1 MRIWTPPDGFGSQA
15 EQSVP
20 LASRGKV
27 DVYILAESILKSTR
41 GAPAK
46 WITVDRSRKY
56 DTKQQLLT
64 AIFQELNELE
74 TAASRQWQHEN
85 AGFDRSRRRDINHTG
100 NMEPTLKGAKSTA
113 HQPSHMNTNA
123 HIVEK
128 NEGTFAPVDD
138 SRPARRL
145 SQEILLLVDDFSLA
159 ERLSTL
165 IFLDA
170 SSCSPYIWRRRCS
183 HETRA
188 HHLRT
193 FMKMW
198 RWHFWWIQMM
208 FKLMP
213 LKLCHNQTHS

>member
-1 MRIWTPPDGFGSQA
+1 MEHNEDLDTPWWIRSQA

-27 DVYILAESILKSTR
+27 DVYILAERILKSTR

-46 WITVDRSRKY
+46 WITVNRSRKY

-113 HQPSHMNTNA
+113 HQPSQMNTNA

-128 NEGTFAPVDD
+128 KWRDLCTGGWQQAREKILPGDITARGWLFTRWKVVNFDFPWCVKLQSIHVKTSLLSWDACAPSKNLHENVTLTF
-138 SRPARRL
+138 
-145 SQEILLLVDDFSLA
+145 LVNSNDV
-159 ERLSTL
+159 
-165 IFLDA
+165 
-170 SSCSPYIWRRRCS
+170 
-183 HETRA
+183 
-188 HHLRT
+188 
-193 FMKMW
+193 
-198 RWHFWWIQMM
+198 
-208 FKLMP
+208 
-213 LKLCHNQTHS
+213 